1 MGRRRSPRNWDF
13 DRSPR
18 HGIASVATVVALTL
32 GATGAVPER
41 AAAQSLAAV
50 ASGAAQPSGSKDK
63 MLVEAKELIYNKDN
77 DTVTASGNVQ
87 IYYQGKVLE
96 ADKVIYDRKS
106 KRLYAEGNAKFTDAD
121 GSVTYGSRFDLTQ
134 DFRDGFIDSLNAQ
147 TKDNTRL
154 TAPRA
159 ERTNGDMLLNEA
171 TYTACA
177 PCAEHPEKPPLWQIH
192 ATKIIHN
199 TKEQT
204 IYYENATIEL
214 LGVPFAWVP
223 FMSSPDSTVN
233 SKSGILVP
241 QYVYSSV
248 LGYGVGVPIY
258 WAMAPNYDLTVTPTY
273 LSRQGLF
280 TEALFRHRLMYG
292 SYSIRVSGIFQ
303 NDTAAFPAPGNSSFR
318 GSVESKGEFF
328 LSSKWSIGW
337 DAALWSDKYYS
348 TNYKILSS
356 TQQTPDYFPE
366 SISTAYLKGQGD
378 RSYFDLRGYYIEGLA
393 SQDIQNQMPQAA
405 PVLDYNRA
413 FDLPTET
420 TAGVGGQ
427 VTLDFNFTNINQGLA
442 SYQAVGTKTAQSLKT
457 ATSQYSYCAVYT
469 PGSCLIRGI
478 GGNYDRV
485 STEASWQRNIYDPF
499 GGLWQPFAFAKIDG
513 EYAALD
519 RTGSDAVSFSTPAGT
534 ETTLTNANQTNWFGG
549 SNDSQ
554 ARIMPGAGVEY
565 RFPLV
570 ASTSWATHIF
580 EPIAQVI
587 VRPNETVSNKTINED
602 SQSLVFDD
610 TTLFEWNKF
619 SGYDRTEGGTRLNA
633 GAQYTM
639 NFSTNSYVNAMAGQS
654 FQLAGRN
661 SYSIADDSNTGL
673 DSGLEKTRSYYI
685 TRVQIVPTANYSL
698 ITKANF
704 DNDSFALRRLDVIG
718 SANLGHLTANVM
730 YSRYDA
736 QPDIGY
742 YFKREGLSLG
752 SRYNFAEHYFVSGNV
767 GFDMSRHLLDQE
779 TGTKTSLFSPSS
791 YGLGVGY
798 NDDCTTFS
806 VNYNFGYTYGAGV
819 LTQSQSVVAQL
830 TLRTLGTLR
839 VNQDVAASNVS
850 NTSSSN

>member
-1 MGRRRSPRNWDF
+1 MFVAFMLCAMG
-13 DRSPR
+13 
-18 HGIASVATVVALTL
+18 VAPQP
-32 GATGAVPER
+32 AV
-41 AAAQSLAAV
+41 AQSLAAV
-50 ASGAAQPSGSKDK
+50 AQGTAPSSGGAKDK

-77 DTVTASGNVQ
+77 DTVTANGDVQ

-106 KRLYAEGNAKFTDAD
+106 KRLFAQGNVKLTEPD
-121 GSVTYGSRFDLTQ
+121 GSVSYGTRFDLTE
-134 DFRDGFIDSLNAQ
+134 DFRDGFIESLTAR

-154 TAPRA
+154 TGPRA
-159 ERTNGDMLLNEA
+159 ERVNGDMILNDA

-223 FMSSPDSTVN
+223 FLSSPDSTVN
-233 SKSGILVP
+233 SKSGILLP
-241 QYVYSSV
+241 HYVYNSL

-273 LSRQGLF
+273 LTQQGLF
-280 TEALFRHRLMYG
+280 TEALFRQRLMYG
-292 SYSIRVSGIFQ
+292 SYNIRLSGIFQ
-303 NDTAAFPAPGNSSFR
+303 NDPSAFPAPGNGSFR

-328 LSSKWSIGW
+328 LSNKWSVGW

-348 TNYKILSS
+348 TSYKILSS
-356 TQQTPDYFPE
+356 TEQIPDYFPE

-393 SQDIQNQMPQAA
+393 AEDIQDQMPQAA
-405 PVLDYNRA
+405 PVLDYNRTW
-413 FDLPTET
+413 DLPKDS
-420 TAGVGGQ
+420 TAGIGGQ
-427 VTLDFNFTNINQGLA
+427 ASLDFNFTNINQGLA
-442 SYQAVGTKTAQSLKT
+442 SYQSVGNTPLNKTGTTAVA
-457 ATSQYSYCAVYT
+457 AYDYCAVYA
-469 PGSCLIRGI
+469 PGGCLIRGI
-478 GGNYDRV
+478 GGNYDSV
-485 STEASWQRNIYDPF
+485 SAQASWQKNIYDPF
-499 GGLWQPFAFAKIDG
+499 GGLWQPFAFVKIHGTD
-513 EYAALD
+513 AAIN
-519 RTGSDAVSFSTPAGT
+519 TSGSDALTFTTPVYSPTTGYLQQ
-534 ETTLTNANQTNWFGG
+534 TTLTNANQTNWFGG
-549 SNDSQ
+549 SNDST
-554 ARIMPGAGVEY
+554 ANAMPGVGVEY

-570 ASTSWATHIF
+570 ATTSWATHIF

-610 TTLFEWNKF
+610 TTLFDWNKF

-639 NFSTNSYVNAMAGQS
+639 NFSTTGYINALAGQS

-673 DSGLEKTRSYYI
+673 DSGLQNARSYYI
-685 TRVQIVPTANYSL
+685 TRVAIVPSPTYSL

-704 DNDSFALRRLDVIG
+704 DNDSFAMRRLDVIG
-718 SANLGHLTANVM
+718 SANLGHLSANVM

-742 YFKREGLSLG
+742 YFKREGLSFG
-752 SRYNFAEHYFVSGNV
+752 SRYNFAEHYFVNGNIS
-767 GFDMSRHLLDQE
+767 FDMSRHLLDQE
-779 TGTKTSLFSPSS
+779 LGTKTSLFSPSS
-791 YGLGVGY
+791 YALGFGY

-806 VNYNFGYTYGAGV
+806 VNYVFGYSYGAGV
-819 LTQSQSVVAQL
+819 LTQSQSVIAQL

-839 VNQDVAASNVS
+839 LNEAVSQDNVS
-850 NTSSSN
+850 NSSTSN